1 MQTLELEAS
10 LSDGAKKKIQ
20 EGSWR
25 FIGATVQDTTTGKIV
40 ANLKTVEKKADT
52 GYTPALFVALQNE
65 ICISQQLI
73 SAQIRDEFRSLKASI
88 AEGISQIA
96 EKVDFQTE

>member
-1 MQTLELEAS
+1 MQILELEAS

-52 GYTPALFVALQNE
+52 GYTPPYLWRYRMKYVFH
-65 ICISQQLI
+65 S
-73 SAQIRDEFRSLKASI
+73 S
-88 AEGISQIA
+88 
-96 EKVDFQTE
+96 